1 MYYIV
6 IQGDTNMKKK
16 IFSLRLPE
24 ETENKLE
31 MIAKATGRSKSFIA
45 LSAIEEYVDL
55 QAWQI
60 QEINEALEQIER
72 GEVVP
77 HEEVRR
83 IWKERLGEGY
93 LD

>member
-16 IFSLRLPE
+16 AFSLRLPE

>member
-1 MYYIV
+1 MYYNA

-16 IFSLRLPE
+16 AFSLRLPE

>member
-1 MYYIV
+1 M
-6 IQGDTNMKKK
+6 TNKS
-16 IFSLRLPE
+16 FSLRLPE
-24 ETENKLE
+24 ETENKLK
-31 MIAKATGRSKSFIA
+31 MIAKATGRTKSFIA

-60 QEINEALEQIER
+60 EGILKGLEQIET
-72 GEVVP
+72 GEVIS
-77 HEEVRR
+77 HEELVE

>member
-1 MYYIV
+1 
-6 IQGDTNMKKK
+6 MKKK
-16 IFSLRLPE
+16 AFSLRLPE

-31 MIAKATGRSKSFIA
+31 MIAKATGRTKSFIA

>member
-6 IQGDTNMKKK
+6 RQGDTNMTNKS
-16 IFSLRLPE
+16 FSLRLPE
-24 ETENKLE
+24 ETENKLK
-31 MIAKATGRSKSFIA
+31 MIAKATGRTKSFIA

-60 QEINEALEQIER
+60 EGILRGLEQIET
-72 GEVVP
+72 GEVLS
-77 HEEVRR
+77 HEEVVKM
-83 IWKERLGEGY
+83 WKERLGEGY

>member
-1 MYYIV
+1 
-6 IQGDTNMKKK
+6 MKKK